1 MTTAPLNA
9 SSTVQ
14 TPLPI
19 IVGMGGI
26 NAAGRTS
33 FHQGF
38 RRIVIDKLTAQA
50 RQETYLGL
58 ASLMN
63 LVCLNKEGNLVD
75 QENNSVE
82 IKDIEA
88 KFGEQILAGTL
99 IRKIEKNHFDV
110 DATHWQQKMTLKP
123 IVDAH
128 EKNTICFEIR
138 QKDLPSPVPNSWL
151 LTELADKRVKVEIA
165 DELLIKH
172 DAYRDNPIKAAGQF
186 PTGFEPAK
194 LYNSRFQPR
203 GLQATIFAATDAI
216 RSTGI
221 AWDAI
226 LDKISPDQV
235 GSYSASVI
243 GQCQSEG
250 LGGMIRNRLQG
261 ERVTTKNL
269 ALGLNTMSTDFIN
282 AYVTGNVGTT
292 VTSSGACAT
301 FLYNLRTAVQDMQAG
316 RIKVAIVGSAEAP
329 ITPEIVEGFGN
340 MSALANEEGLK
351 KLDNSDKAD
360 HRRTSRPFGENCGF
374 TIGEGAQF
382 VVLMSDD
389 LAIEMGANVL
399 GSVADVFI
407 NADGYKKSITAPG
420 PGNYITMAKS
430 VALAQQILGSEAVQ
444 KRSFILA
451 HGSSTPQ
458 NRITESLI
466 YDKVAQSFNIEN
478 WAITAP
484 KAFVGHTIATASGD
498 QMAIALGVFNDNIMP
513 GVTTI
518 DKVADDV
525 HDQHLNIATEHW
537 ACPDMD
543 IAFINSKGF
552 GGNNATA
559 TVFSAKVTLNM
570 LNKRY
575 EQQTMANYN
584 DKHVEVLA
592 AQNVYRNNA
601 NNGQFDI
608 IYKFGEG
615 LIDEAGISIDQ
626 SQISIAEFKQ
636 AIDLPNKNP
645 FTDMV

>member
-1 MTTAPLNA
+1 MTTLPL
-9 SSTVQ
+9 
-14 TPLPI
+14 

-38 RRIVIDKLTAQA
+38 RRIVIEKLSAQA

-63 LVCLNKEGNLVD
+63 LVTWQNDKLID
-75 QENNSVE
+75 QNGHTINADKVE
-82 IKDIEA
+82 E
-88 KFGEQILAGTL
+88 KFGQQILDGTL

-110 DATHWQQKMTLKP
+110 DATHWQQKMTLSP
-123 IVDAH
+123 S
-128 EKNTICFEIR
+128 EKTISFELR
-138 QKDLPSPVPNSWL
+138 ARDLPSPLPSSWVV
-151 LTELADKRVKVEIA
+151 TELADKRVKVEIA
-165 DELLIKH
+165 DELVIKH

-216 RSTGI
+216 RSMGI
-221 AWDAI
+221 QWQHI
-226 LDKISPDQV
+226 LDKVSPDHV
-235 GSYSASVI
+235 GTYSASVI
-243 GQCQSEG
+243 GQAQAEG

-301 FLYNLRTAVQDMQAG
+301 FLYNLRTAIQDMQAG

-382 VVLMSDD
+382 VILMSDD
-389 LAIEMGANVL
+389 LAIEMGAKIL

-430 VALAQQILGSEAVQ
+430 VALAQQILGKDAVQ
-444 KRSFILA
+444 QRSFILA

-466 YDKVAQSFNIEN
+466 YDKVATSFNIEN
-478 WAITAP
+478 WAVTAP

-498 QMAIALGVFNDNIMP
+498 QMAIALGVFSDNIMP

-525 HDQHLNIATEHW
+525 YAQHLNIATEHW
-537 ACPDMD
+537 NCPEMD

-559 TVFSAKVTLNM
+559 TVLSPNATLKM
-570 LNKRY
+570 LSKRY
-575 EQQTMANYN
+575 DEKTMARYF
-584 DKHVEVLA
+584 DKKIEVET
-592 AQNVYRNNA
+592 AQQAYRDRA

-615 LIDEAGISIDQ
+615 LIDENTISIDQ
-626 SQISIAEFKQ
+626 QHINIAEFKHP
-636 AIDLPNKNP
+636 IDLPNNNP
-645 FTDMV
+645 FSDMV